1 MTLLAA
7 AIRKFIE
14 LWALAGGILLLAIV
28 LLNAASLTGNFFLN
42 QPVPGDF
49 EIVEMGVAVAVFC
62 FLPYCQITGANVSAD
77 IFTSGAGPR
86 TIAALSVLAS
96 FVAFAFSILLFRQM
110 YYGLLDYRLYLQVTT
125 IYQIPIWY
133 AFLPIL
139 MSLFLLAVACL
150 LSFYDAMTGK
160 PAT

>member
-7 AIRKFIE
+7 AIRKFVE
-14 LWALAGGILLLAIV
+14 LWALAGGVLLLAIV
-28 LLNAASLTGNFFLN
+28 LLNAASLTGNIFLS

-77 IFTSGAGPR
+77 IFTSGVGPR
-86 TIAALSVLAS
+86 MIATFGMLGSL
-96 FVAFAFSILLFRQM
+96 VAFGFAILLLWRM
-110 YYGLLDYRLYLQVTT
+110 YDGLLDYRLYLQVTT

-133 AFLPIL
+133 AFVPIL
-139 MSLFLLAVACL
+139 MSLFLLAIACL